1 MAQVSVIG
9 NTNADIVA
17 RPVSSLPAP
26 GTEQVIDSIEFRVG
40 GAGAIAALCLAAL
53 RIRADLL
60 GCVGNDPIGRVL
72 LSQLVQAGVAVNGVA
87 VRGATGICIATE
99 ASTRDRSFLIAPG
112 AVREFS
118 LSQVDDRTLGSRW
131 LLVCGYFLVP
141 ALRRGGAASILRQVR
156 ERGGETLLD
165 TGWDPDGWPAAAR
178 EEVLEL
184 LPWVSVFAPNEAEA
198 VAITNERSALG
209 AARALQ
215 ERSGGWC
222 VVKLGAQGSVAAGPD
237 HAELCVPAPQVN
249 VVDTTGAGD
258 AFNAGL
264 IRARLD
270 DLPWQEAVQFA
281 TRLASTVVSRPSH
294 DRYPRP
300 DDLSTAAGPRGSR
313 NAAREPRRNTSP
325 DLPG

>member
-1 MAQVSVIG
+1 MTQVSIIG

-17 RPVSSLPAP
+17 RPVSALPAP

-53 RIRADLL
+53 GIRAELL
-60 GCVGNDPIGRVL
+60 GCVGNDPMGTVL
-72 LSQLVQAGVAVNGVA
+72 LDQLRQAGVPVDGIA

-99 ASTRDRSFLIAPG
+99 AATRDRSFLIAPG
-112 AVREFS
+112 SVREFS
-118 LSQVDDRTLGSRW
+118 LSQVHDRTLGSGQ

-141 ALRRGGAASILRQVR
+141 ALRRGGAASIFRKVR
-156 ERGGETLLD
+156 ARGGETLLD
-165 TGWDPDGWPAAAR
+165 TGWDPGGWPATAR
-178 EEVLEL
+178 QEVLEL

-198 VAITNERSALG
+198 LAISRERSALR

-222 VVKLGAQGSVAAGPD
+222 IVKRGARGSLAVGPG
-237 HAELCVPAPQVN
+237 HAEVSATAPQVN

-264 IRARLD
+264 IQARLAD
-270 DLPWQEAVQFA
+270 MPWLDAARFA
-281 TRLASTVVSRPSH
+281 TVLASTVIS
-294 DRYPRP
+294 
-300 DDLSTAAGPRGSR
+300 
-313 NAAREPRRNTSP
+313 
-325 DLPG
+325 